1 MVDASREGS
10 APAPGPAS
18 PVRFV
23 GMLGVAFGYLL
34 LITAVFGL
42 LSHAYFPDPPLL
54 PGDPEAWR
62 QSVDQLAARVTA
74 VDTLVVPL
82 VAIAPLLL
90 LKVNAVPITRG
101 RLLGWALVSGSAA
114 TLVSAVFTVL
124 GLTVAFGR
132 RMDLVLPTAM
142 MIAVFGFYYLFTVLA
157 VLLADLTLRATV
169 PAGRSASP
177 DPAGPSDPPTPPVAA
192 SERTAR
198 SAAKH
203 GPSVD

>member
-1 MVDASREGS
+1 MVDASSEDS
-10 APAPGPAS
+10 APLSGPAS

-23 GMLGVAFGYLL
+23 GMLGIAFGYLL
-34 LITAVFGL
+34 LLTAVFGL
-42 LSHAYFPDPPLL
+42 LSHAYFPGPPLAS
-54 PGDPEAWR
+54 GGPEAWR
-62 QSVDQLAARVTA
+62 QSVDRLAARVTA

-114 TLVSAVFTVL
+114 TLVSAVFTVV

-157 VLLADLTLRATV
+157 VLLADLTLRASV
-169 PAGRSASP
+169 PPGSAPAVPP
-177 DPAGPSDPPTPPVAA
+177 DPAAVAPA
-192 SERTAR
+192 TGS
-198 SAAKH
+198 SAKR